1 MTVPDI
7 VADLQS
13 LADETALLHHMVETE
28 NRVRGAERRRL
39 LDFMVRTFAH
49 NQRRRWEQK
58 G

>member
-7 VADLQS
+7 VADLQN
-13 LADETALLHHMVETE
+13 LANDTALVHQIVETE
-28 NRVRGAERRRL
+28 NRVKGAERQKL
-39 LDFMVRTFAH
+39 LAFMTKTYAH